1 MIFRIPS
8 GMPRDLNVTNLDELP
23 DRITGPAAWVGRE
36 MQDRT
41 GEWLFNLSDEDV
53 ADLESAA
60 EHYLALGRDVGEI
73 TADDFPLTSFGE
85 HLEALREKL
94 LHGIGFEVLRGL
106 PIDHYDQKLAATIF
120 CGVGSHL
127 GSARSQNAKGHI
139 LGHVRDTGA
148 SSKDTNTRIYQTAE
162 RQSFH
167 TDSAD
172 VVGLMCLRDAREG
185 GLSLLV
191 SALSIYNRMRVE
203 RPDLLER
210 LFDPIATDR
219 RGEVPP
225 GAKPYLEIPVLNW
238 HAGHLTV
245 FYQRQYIESAQRFEG
260 VLRLTPDHV
269 AALDMFDALAED
281 PEMHVRMRLQP
292 GDMQFVY
299 NHSQLHDRTAFVDW
313 HEPSRRRHL
322 LRLWL
327 SPEGDRELPKCF
339 EQRYGS
345 IEIGNR
351 GGIVTEETVLSA
363 PID

>member
-1 MIFRIPS
+1 MNTS
-8 GMPRDLNVTNLDELP
+8 HDLPET
-23 DRITGPAAWVGRE
+23 IHGPAAWLGSDMSTR
-36 MQDRT
+36 QD
-41 GEWLFNLSDEDV
+41 EWLIPLSDTDI
-53 ADLESAA
+53 ADLERAA
-60 EHYLALGRDVGEI
+60 NHYLALGRDVGEI
-73 TADDFPLTSFGE
+73 TAADFPLETFGG
-85 HLEALREKL
+85 HLASLKEKL

-106 PIDHYDQKLAATIF
+106 PVGRYDQRFAATIF

-127 GSARSQNAKGHI
+127 GSARSQNAQGHI

-148 SSKDTNTRIYQTAE
+148 SSRNPNTRIYQTAE

-172 VVGLMCLRDAREG
+172 IVGLLCLQDAQEG
-185 GLSLLV
+185 GESLLV
-191 SALSIYNRMRVE
+191 SALSIFNRMRSE
-203 RPDLLER
+203 RPDLVRR

-225 GAKPYLEIPVLNW
+225 GAEPYMEIPVFNW

-260 VLRLTPDHV
+260 SMPLTPAHV
-269 AALDMFDALAED
+269 EALDMLDRLAND
-281 PEMHVRMRLQP
+281 PAMHVRMRLEK

-299 NHSQLHDRTAFVDW
+299 NHSQLHDRTDFVDW
-313 HEPSRRRHL
+313 PETERRRHL

-327 SPEGDRELPKCF
+327 SPTGDRELPKCF
-339 EQRYGS
+339 IQRYGS
-345 IEIGNR
+345 IDIGDR
-351 GGIVTEETVLSA
+351 GGIVTERTVLTA